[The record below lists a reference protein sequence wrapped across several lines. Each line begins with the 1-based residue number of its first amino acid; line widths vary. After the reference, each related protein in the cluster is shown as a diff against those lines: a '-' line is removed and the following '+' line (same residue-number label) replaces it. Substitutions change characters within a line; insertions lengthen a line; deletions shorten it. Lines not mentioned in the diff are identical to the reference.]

1 MYICNECLG
10 TGEPTCTSTMK
21 VEISKAQVYLHI
33 RNELLL
39 ALWIKVFFLKSKVP
53 DKRLIIVPIVHMIT
67 YSVSRIVPRE
77 PVAHISLA
85 TNSRLPLLYIAT
97 SPHVPGEFH
106 YW

>member
-1 MYICNECLG
+1 
-10 TGEPTCTSTMK
+10 MK
-21 VEISKAQVYLHI
+21 VEISKARFTYSI

-39 ALWIKVFFLKSKVP
+39 ALWIKIFFLKSKVP
-53 DKRLIIVPIVHMIT
+53 DKRLIIVPIAGMIIF
-67 YSVSRIVPRE
+67 SWCIIVARK

-85 TNSRLPLLYIAT
+85 TSSRLPLLYIAT